1 MANNDF
7 LTYKGK
13 PLVRNGNTIYYGN
26 MSDPYV
32 LCLTV
37 QSTRD
42 NGNIEISD
50 NVLIQV
56 INTDPTIVNPAEKVV
71 KKTEKKGLFNALDL
85 GVVWLERKLKK

>member
-50 NVLIQV
+50 SVLIQV

-71 KKTEKKGLFNALDL
+71 KNTEKKGLFNALDL
-85 GVVWLERKLKK
+85 GVVWLERELKK